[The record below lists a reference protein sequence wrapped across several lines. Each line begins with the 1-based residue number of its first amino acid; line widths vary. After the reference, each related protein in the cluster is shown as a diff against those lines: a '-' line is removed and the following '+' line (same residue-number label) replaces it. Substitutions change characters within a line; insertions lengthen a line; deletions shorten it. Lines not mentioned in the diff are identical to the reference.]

1 MIKIRGL
8 SHSLTKAFCLC
19 FASISFTAYAA
30 TNAIENVEYSQLA
43 DQVLVKITFRQALP
57 AAPSSF
63 TVSNPPRIAYDFPD
77 TENTFGKSALN
88 INLGP
93 LRSLNIAQ
101 GDTRTRLVLNLTAT
115 NQIDSRIDGNSL
127 FLSLPQMRV
136 DASALSAAKLPQPST
151 PNPAT
156 VRREFE
162 TSSSINS
169 LDFRAESMDVA
180 TIKIDLSEPNVIID
194 ARQRPEGVQLYLPN
208 SIAAEKL
215 LRKLD
220 VRDYGTPV
228 ETVSV
233 SNIGRGS
240 QINFATRGD
249 WDYNVR
255 QLDTQVVVEFR
266 RNAHDPNSLTG
277 SKDLQGKLVSFNFTQ
292 PVPVS
297 QMIGIFQDITG
308 LNFMVMPGV
317 TGEIQS
323 LKMENTPVDE
333 AITVISRMYN
343 LGFRRY
349 GSIVVVGRTD
359 DLVKY
364 DKDEKERLAA
374 MASVEP
380 IQQETFKLKY
390 RTASEVAN
398 LLLRNGVSQLPITP
412 NATTVQYT
420 FQQGQNQGAA
430 SPTTA
435 TGGSLA
441 GQQRSL
447 ISDRGMLS
455 IDDATNTIY
464 VEETKTQLAK
474 VRERIQL
481 LDRPAKQV
489 MIEARIVEAS
499 STFYSALGVK
509 LGGNLSYQIGGTKD
523 SLTFASQ
530 NSAVS
535 PPAST
540 GTLSFNLFNSD
551 KTNLINLEIDAA
563 EGDSK
568 VKQLANPKVMT
579 RDTKNAKIKFGTKI
593 YGTTFTTAGASPTV
607 SYTDAVTLLDVKPQI
622 QVDGKVQMEITV
634 KNDSPAT
641 NQKDINNREVTTN
654 VIVDNGGTIVI
665 GGMYA
670 QTESGGTDRVP
681 LLGDL
686 PYVGWLF
693 KQKTSRKEQT
703 ELLVFITPRIVS
715 EELTLQ

>member
-1 MIKIRGL
+1 MKKAHGLMRGL
-8 SHSLTKAFCLC
+8 FGGLALCLTLVAPSAFA
-19 FASISFTAYAA
+19 AS
-30 TNAIENVEYSQLA
+30 NAIDNVEYSQLS
-43 DQVLVKITFRQALP
+43 DQVLVKVIFRQPLS

-63 TVSNPPRIAYDFPD
+63 TVSAPPRVAYDFPD
-77 TENTFGKSALN
+77 TENAFGKSAVN
-88 INLGP
+88 VNLGP

-101 GDTRTRLVLNLTAT
+101 GDTRTRLVLNLSST
-115 NQIDSRIDGNSL
+115 NQVDSRVEGNTL
-127 FLSLPQMRV
+127 YLSLPQMGLV
-136 DASALSAAKLPQPST
+136 TAATPSAASAVIPPST
-151 PNPAT
+151 
-156 VRREFE
+156 RRNAYE
-162 TSSSINS
+162 TSSSINN
-169 LDFRAESMDVA
+169 LDFRAESMELA
-180 TIKIDLSEPNVIID
+180 TVKIDLSEPNVIVD
-194 ARQRPEGVQLYLPN
+194 ARQRPDGVQLVLPN
-208 SIAAEKL
+208 SIANEKL
-215 LRKLD
+215 LKRLD

-228 ETVSV
+228 EAISV
-233 SNIGRGS
+233 ANVGRGS
-240 QINFATRGD
+240 QVTFTNRGD

-255 QLDTQVVVEFR
+255 QLDTQLIVEFR
-266 RNAHDPNSLTG
+266 RTTRDPNSLTG
-277 SKDLQGKLVSFNFTQ
+277 SKDLQGKVVSFNFTQ

-317 TGEIQS
+317 SGEIQS

-349 GSIVVVGRTD
+349 GSIVIVGRTD

-364 DKDEKERLAA
+364 DKDEKERAAA

-380 IQQETFKLKY
+380 IQQETFKIKY

-398 LLLRNGVSQLPITP
+398 LLLRNGVSQQPLAQ
-412 NATTVQYT
+412 NATTTQYT
-420 FQQGQNQGAA
+420 YQQSQNQQAV
-430 SPTTA
+430 
-435 TGGSLA
+435 GGSMA
-441 GQQRSL
+441 GQLRSL

-474 VRERIQL
+474 VRERIQA

-489 MIEARIVEAS
+489 MIEARIVETSNTFFS
-499 STFYSALGVK
+499 SLGVK
-509 LGGNLSYQIGGTKD
+509 IGSGSLVQYQIGGTK
-523 SLTFASQ
+523 SNLSFSSAASSV
-530 NSAVS
+530 NL
-535 PPAST
+535 PANT
-540 GTLSFNLFNSD
+540 GTLNFSLFNAA
-551 KTNLINLEIDAA
+551 KTRIINLELDAA

-593 YGTTFTTAGASPTV
+593 AGYSQATAGQTPSVT
-607 SYTDAVTLLDVKPQI
+607 YTDAVTLLDVKPQV
-622 QVDGKVQMEITV
+622 QVDGKIQMELTV
-634 KNDSPAT
+634 KNDSPAGST
-641 NQKDINNREVTTN
+641 GNINNREITTN
-654 VIVDNGGTIVI
+654 VIIENGGTIVI

-670 QTESGGTDRVP
+670 QTDTNGTDRVP
-681 LLGDL
+681 FLGDL

-693 KQKTSRKEQT
+693 KQQLTKKEQS

>member
-1 MIKIRGL
+1 MKKAHGLMRGL
-8 SHSLTKAFCLC
+8 FSGLALCLTLVAPST
-19 FASISFTAYAA
+19 FAAS
-30 TNAIENVEYSQLA
+30 NAIDNVEYSQLT
-43 DQVLVKITFRQALP
+43 DQVLVKVIFRQPLAV
-57 AAPSSF
+57 APSSF
-63 TVSNPPRIAYDFPD
+63 TVSAPPRVAYDFPD
-77 TENTFGKSALN
+77 TENAFGKSALN
-88 INLGP
+88 VNLGP

-101 GDTRTRLVLNLTAT
+101 GDTRTRLVLNLSST
-115 NQIDSRIDGNSL
+115 NQVDSRIEGNTL
-127 FLSLPQMRV
+127 YLSLPKMGLV
-136 DASALSAAKLPQPST
+136 AAATPSAASAVIPPST
-151 PNPAT
+151 RPNAY
-156 VRREFE
+156 E
-162 TSSSINS
+162 TSSSINN
-169 LDFRAESMDVA
+169 LDFRAESMELA
-180 TIKIDLSEPNVIID
+180 TVKIDLSEPNVIVD
-194 ARQRPEGVQLYLPN
+194 ARQRPDGVQLVLPN
-208 SIAAEKL
+208 SIANEKL
-215 LRKLD
+215 LKRLD

-228 ETVSV
+228 EAISV
-233 SNIGRGS
+233 ANVGRGS
-240 QINFATRGD
+240 QVTFTNRGD

-255 QLDTQVVVEFR
+255 QLDTQLVVEFR
-266 RNAHDPNSLTG
+266 RTTRDPNSLTG
-277 SKDLQGKLVSFNFTQ
+277 SKDLQGKVVSFNFTQ

-317 TGEIQS
+317 SGEIQS

-349 GSIVVVGRTD
+349 GSIVIVGRTD

-364 DKDEKERLAA
+364 DKDEKERAAA

-380 IQQETFKLKY
+380 IQQETFKIKY

-398 LLLRNGVSQLPITP
+398 LLIRNGVTAQQSAPGTTTPIASQQPGGNFP
-412 NATTVQYT
+412 Q
-420 FQQGQNQGAA
+420 
-430 SPTTA
+430 
-435 TGGSLA
+435 GGSLA

-474 VRERIQL
+474 IRERIQA

-489 MIEARIVEAS
+489 MIEARIVETSNTFFS
-499 STFYSALGVK
+499 SLGVK
-509 LGGNLSYQIGGTKD
+509 IGSGSLVQYQIGGTK
-523 SLTFASQ
+523 SNLSFSSAASSV
-530 NSAVS
+530 NL
-535 PPAST
+535 PANT
-540 GTLSFNLFNSD
+540 GTLNFSLFNAA
-551 KTNLINLEIDAA
+551 KTRIINLELDAA

-593 YGTTFTTAGASPTV
+593 AGYSQATAGQTPSVT
-607 SYTDAVTLLDVKPQI
+607 YTDAVTLLDVKPQV
-622 QVDGKVQMEITV
+622 QVDGKIQMDLTV
-634 KNDSPAT
+634 KNDSPAGST
-641 NQKDINNREVTTN
+641 GNINNREITTS
-654 VIVDNGGTIVI
+654 VIIENGGTIVI

-670 QTESGGTDRVP
+670 QTDTNGTDRVP
-681 LLGDL
+681 FLGDL

-693 KQKTSRKEQT
+693 KQQLTKKEQS